1 MYARRRYATKR
12 ATVSYRRSRFG
23 SGTTTKMAYK
33 RKPRYTN
40 RLRFATVGFSR
51 NIERKYVDW
60 TWKSNAEAKL
70 TSGAVASEA
79 MGVTFTSSTW
89 NEYRFGNAAYP
100 DGNGSGNSGP
110 VNHNLVKAPNS
121 GTTVGTRIGNRVKVK
136 YAKGAMTFIAASVGD
151 GTILPPL
158 QGGEAIATTSTALEP
173 YIRTTIRMVIVKDT
187 QVNNATQKVTWN
199 DVFENDLVGGV
210 HAELKIE
217 NMGRFF
223 VLEDKTFTID
233 ADDPQKT
240 CQFMIPGSKIGGIRY
255 NGGDSS
261 ALADKGFY
269 IVWAGFVGGYKSALT
284 LANIK
289 QPQAIG
295 HSRMCFTDD

>member
-12 ATVSYRRSRFG
+12 ATVSYRRSRIG

-33 RKPRYTN
+33 RRPRYTN
-40 RLRFATVGFSR
+40 KLRFATVAFSR

-60 TWKSNAEAKL
+60 TWKGNTEAKM
-70 TSGAVASEA
+70 TSTVAPSEA
-79 MGVTFTSSTW
+79 MGVTFTGSTW
-89 NEYRFGNAAYP
+89 NDYRFGNASYP
-100 DGNGSGNSGP
+100 DGSGGYEGA
-110 VNHNLVKAPNS
+110 VNHNLVKAPDS
-121 GTTVGTRIGNRVKVK
+121 GTTATTRIGNRVKVK
-136 YAKGAMTFIAASVGD
+136 YVKGAMTFIAATVGD

-158 QGGEAIATTSTALEP
+158 QGGETMGTNATALEP

-199 DVFENDLVGGV
+199 DVFENNMVGGV

-223 VLEDKTFTID
+223 ILEDKTFTID

-240 CQFMIPGSKIGGIRY
+240 CQFTIPGSKIGGIRY
-255 NGGDSS
+255 NGGDST

-289 QPQAIG
+289 QPQAVG